1 MGNSKVSAAA
11 AAAAAAAVVA
21 VAAAAAAAAQSS
33 PLASSRFGS
42 DILIG
47 GRFSRMRRFAIFPIL
62 TVSFLNICR
71 YVKAVS
77 LVGEN
82 FFARVQETGSCSK
95 CEIVLLRLEK
105 GSSGVHEQPTL
116 VCLQDSNIKNSTVGG
131 DKNGDN
137 KKHTGRRATSGGRTF
152 TVSSSSESCW
162 DRVET
167 ALDTLIWASPSV
179 LNLFQQEASQATIK
193 IHIDE

>member
-1 MGNSKVSAAA
+1 QMRDRSTEARKGVNS
-11 AAAAAAAVVA
+11 
-21 VAAAAAAAAQSS
+21 
-33 PLASSRFGS
+33 
-42 DILIG
+42 
-47 GRFSRMRRFAIFPIL
+47 
-62 TVSFLNICR
+62 
-71 YVKAVS
+71 
-77 LVGEN
+77 
-82 FFARVQETGSCSK
+82 
-95 CEIVLLRLEK
+95 
-105 GSSGVHEQPTL
+105 SSGVHEQPTL
-116 VCLQDSNIKNSTVGG
+116 VCLRDSNIKNSTVGG

-137 KKHTGRRATSGGRTF
+137 KKHTGRRATSLTTASNDNKGGRTF